1 VGSENGFHGSE
12 RINGSSTST
21 QGTEDFSLLDHEQC
35 DYVLFRWKE
44 WSHSNEPNGWIARV
58 VTDPNRAIRLLRRV
72 ISISIVNGV
81 KRVPFLN
88 GEALEKFIDL
98 EILHRAVVAVPVE
111 KQTEE
116 DQANIVLL
124 ERLSPEN
131 QKANHIQT
139 NAPIDLISN
148 GNRFGMG
155 SGVASTYLT
164 FFKELIRLR
173 ARLRRDRWL
182 RVESVKLVGAT
193 FLYGVE
199 SKPEKRIG
207 SLRSDGKRF
216 RVAVSTGT
224 CPVTG
229 QAAHNT

>member
-1 VGSENGFHGSE
+1 
-12 RINGSSTST
+12 
-21 QGTEDFSLLDHEQC
+21 
-35 DYVLFRWKE
+35 
-44 WSHSNEPNGWIARV
+44 
-58 VTDPNRAIRLLRRV
+58 
-72 ISISIVNGV
+72 
-81 KRVPFLN
+81 
-88 GEALEKFIDL
+88 
-98 EILHRAVVAVPVE
+98 
-111 KQTEE
+111 
-116 DQANIVLL
+116 
-124 ERLSPEN
+124 
-131 QKANHIQT
+131 
-139 NAPIDLISN
+139 
-148 GNRFGMG
+148 MG

>member
-1 VGSENGFHGSE
+1 LREPQLEKPFVPGARTWFCGASLFEWVAENGFHGSE

-124 ERLSPEN
+124 E
-131 QKANHIQT
+131 KAIARKSEGKPYSDIRT
-139 NAPIDLISN
+139 
-148 GNRFGMG
+148 NRFD
-155 SGVASTYLT
+155 
-164 FFKELIRLR
+164 F
-173 ARLRRDRWL
+173 
-182 RVESVKLVGAT
+182 
-193 FLYGVE
+193 
-199 SKPEKRIG
+199 
-207 SLRSDGKRF
+207 
-216 RVAVSTGT
+216 
-224 CPVTG
+224 
-229 QAAHNT
+229 